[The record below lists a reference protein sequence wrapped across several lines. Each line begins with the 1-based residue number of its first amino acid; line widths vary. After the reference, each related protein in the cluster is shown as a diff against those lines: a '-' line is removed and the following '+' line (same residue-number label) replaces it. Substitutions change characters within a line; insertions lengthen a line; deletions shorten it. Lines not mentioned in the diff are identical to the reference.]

1 MPLDFSFNFAR
12 KSFHLFKDTIVV
24 GNRILDNGLFKLY
37 LNPTFDYNLMTFH
50 GNIATKKGVVNEK
63 SSMLWH
69 KRLCYIF
76 IERIKRLVKGGVFK
90 ALEFIDFGT
99 CINCIKEKHTTK
111 TKKGA
116 RRSSNILELY
126 TLIFVAISKSVL
138 KWLEIVHLFH

>member
-1 MPLDFSFNFAR
+1 
-12 KSFHLFKDTIVV
+12 
-24 GNRILDNGLFKLY
+24 
-37 LNPTFDYNLMTFH
+37 MTFH

-76 IERIKRLVKGGVFK
+76 IERIKRLVKGGIFK

-99 CINCIKEKHTTK
+99 CTNYIKEKHTTK

-126 TLIFVAISKSVL
+126 TLIFVAISRSVL
-138 KWLEIVHLFH
+138 KWSEILHLFH